1 MQRRKLLA
9 FAVTN
14 MLVHQGAGAAETI
27 KMKIQ
32 IEARGKSW
40 TILLENNETARALYS
55 KLPLT
60 LDLEDLYG
68 RELCYRF
75 REALPAREVGIR
87 GYEVGEVV
95 YWPPRHSFVI
105 LYRQNGEAFD
115 MQSVGRVE
123 SGIDELAQLGD
134 AKARLTRAE

>member
-1 MQRRKLLA
+1 MQRRNLLA
-9 FAVTN
+9 FAMTS
-14 MLVHQGAGAAETI
+14 MLIHQGAGAAETT

-68 RELCYRF
+68 RELCHRF
-75 REALPAREVGIR
+75 REALPAREVEMR

-115 MQSVGRVE
+115 MQSIGRVE
-123 SGIDELAQLGD
+123 SGIEALAQLGD
-134 AKARLTRAE
+134 AKVRLTQAE

>member
-1 MQRRKLLA
+1 MQRRKILA
-9 FAVTN
+9 FAATS
-14 MLVHQGAGAAETI
+14 MHVHQGAGAAETTT
-27 KMKIQ
+27 MKIQ
-32 IEARGKSW
+32 IEVRGKKW
-40 TILLENNETARALYS
+40 TISLENNETARALYA

-60 LDLEDLYG
+60 LDMEDLYG

-75 REALPAREVGIR
+75 REALPARGVVMR
-87 GYEVGEVV
+87 GYALGAGVC
-95 YWPPRHSFVI
+95 WPPRHSVVI